1 MRFKVYIYK
10 ENNILISEDI
20 WYANS
25 MEEVKFWVDTAI
37 KDMIK
42 YTDYKTIR
50 YEINELIG

>member
-1 MRFKVYIYK
+1 MRFKVYFYK

-42 YTDYKTIR
+42 YTNYKTIR